1 MLGIRQGITMLKGIR
16 IKSIDRF
23 PDERGFFTEVMRKDW
38 KDLFADDTVAQAN
51 LSLTYPNII
60 RAWHRHLK
68 GQTDYFLALKGL
80 IKICAFDEKTEE
92 INEIISSALDL
103 QVVRIPGH
111 YWHGFKVLGNE
122 PAMLLYF
129 TTNLYDPANPDE
141 ERRPWND
148 PTLIPKII
156 NSKKDDA
163 RVGKPWDWNY
173 PPHR

>member
-1 MLGIRQGITMLKGIR
+1 
-16 IKSIDRF
+16 
-23 PDERGFFTEVMRKDW
+23 MRKDW
-38 KDLFADDTVAQAN
+38 KDLFAEDTIVQAN

-80 IKICAFDEKTEE
+80 IKICAFDEKIGE
-92 INEIISSALDL
+92 INEVVSSALDL
-103 QVVRIPGH
+103 QVVRIPGL

-148 PTLIPKII
+148 QTIVPKIV
-156 NSKKDDA
+156 NGKKDDA

-173 PPHR
+173 PPHK

>member
-1 MLGIRQGITMLKGIR
+1 
-16 IKSIDRF
+16 
-23 PDERGFFTEVMRKDW
+23 MRNDW
-38 KDLFADDTVAQAN
+38 KDLFAEDTIAQAN

-68 GQTDYFLALKGL
+68 GQTDYFLVLKGL

-92 INEIISSALDL
+92 INEIVSNALDL
-103 QVVRIPGH
+103 QVVRIPGL
-111 YWHGFKVLGNE
+111 YWHGFKALGNE

-129 TTNLYDPANPDE
+129 TTNLYDHANPDE

-148 PTLIPKII
+148 AAIVPKSF
-156 NSKKDDA
+156 NGKKDDA

-173 PPHR
+173 PPHK